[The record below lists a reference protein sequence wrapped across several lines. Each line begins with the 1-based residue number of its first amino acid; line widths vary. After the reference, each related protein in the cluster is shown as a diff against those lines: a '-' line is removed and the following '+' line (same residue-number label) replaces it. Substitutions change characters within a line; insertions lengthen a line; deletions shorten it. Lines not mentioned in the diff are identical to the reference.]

1 MELSRAKI
9 DKAGEQLAKGT
20 WKTDDQYLE
29 NELIFD
35 EYRKLH
41 IEPLTEITI
50 KLQSWLMDF
59 NEDFYIAQRIKRKP
73 QILRKLKRFSSRL
86 SQLQDLGGVRIIFEK
101 NIYIDKFIDF
111 IKNKLSKSH
120 YFSID
125 KITDYREKG
134 RYDSGYRAVHLMLIR
149 KEIKIELQLRSR
161 IQHNWAERIERTS
174 IIYGHYLKELEGD
187 QRILDYFKLLSNIFY
202 EIECD
207 RKPSKNSLE
216 DLENKRLS
224 CEKIITKS
232 DKKNILNSFVN
243 ENFIKAM
250 ISRDAS
256 LKTKFHN
263 WMIIFN
269 WKTGQ
274 FQNWQL
280 IDGKSDNAI
289 KTYVDFEKKWSEEE
303 GYEVVMIGSSDPST
317 IRKTHSHY
325 FGLETYT
332 NILQSIDS
340 DLYNFK
346 KHEEMD
352 NEARTV
358 LQTLCSKGY
367 WNTKKVSLD
376 TLKNHYCNEVN
387 DINRAINIL
396 ENMGFVIKTMKD
408 SYSLNMKKRKEIEKY
423 I

>member
-1 MELSRAKI
+1 MELSRSKI
-9 DKAGEQLAKGT
+9 DKAGEQLAKET
-20 WKTDDQYLE
+20 WTTADQYLE
-29 NELIFD
+29 SELIFD

-50 KLQSWLMDF
+50 KLQSWLIEF

-73 QILRKLKRFSSRL
+73 QILRKLNRFSSRL

-111 IKNKLSKSH
+111 IKNKLSKRH

-125 KITDYREKG
+125 RITDYREKG
-134 RYDSGYRAVHLMLIR
+134 RDDSGYRAVHLILIH
-149 KEIKIELQLRSR
+149 KEMKIELQLRSR

-174 IIYGHYLKELEGD
+174 IIYGHYLKELKGD
-187 QRILDYFKLLSNIFY
+187 QQILDYFKSLSNIFY

-207 RKPSKNSLE
+207 RKPSNNSLE
-216 DLENKRLS
+216 DLENKRLA

-256 LKTKFHN
+256 LKTTFHN

-289 KTYVDFEKKWSEEE
+289 KTYVDLEKKWSEEE

-325 FGLETYT
+325 FGLETYA

-340 DLYNFK
+340 DLYNFNK
-346 KHEEMD
+346 REEID

-376 TLKNHYCNEVN
+376 TLKKHYCNEVN
-387 DINRAINIL
+387 NVNKAINVL

-423 I
+423 L